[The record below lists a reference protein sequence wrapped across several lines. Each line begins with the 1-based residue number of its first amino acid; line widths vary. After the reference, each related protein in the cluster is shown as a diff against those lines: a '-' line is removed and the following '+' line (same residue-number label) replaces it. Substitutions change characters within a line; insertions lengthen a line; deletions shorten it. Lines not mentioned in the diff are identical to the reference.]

1 MREVEKSDGDTTMRE
16 TIEDESNFFFFFF
29 CNSANNDENFVYN

>member
-16 TIEDESNFFFFFF
+16 TIEDESNFFFFF